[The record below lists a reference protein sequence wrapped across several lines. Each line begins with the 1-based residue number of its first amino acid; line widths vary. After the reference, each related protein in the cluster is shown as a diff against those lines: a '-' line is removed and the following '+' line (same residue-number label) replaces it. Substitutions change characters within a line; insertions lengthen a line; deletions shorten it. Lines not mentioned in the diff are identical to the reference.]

1 MWQMLCILHFTIFT
15 ICFHFFFV
23 HASNSTVDW
32 TCQSRRSWSWSWSWS
47 RCLESWRSLWKCCTR
62 EKHCAVCKL
71 SRSWCWKGNAF
82 VALGGGNLRAT
93 LTTPS
98 YRYRYFTTLRYI
110 LRPISVLHAPHTH
123 TNKTKEP
130 LHKGDYQ
137 HFDLIVLKTK
147 HKIVKQ
153 IISKSSLTFE
163 MVKEKDWKWG
173 LAGWQR
179 RFPIG
184 DC

>member
-15 ICFHFFFV
+15 ICFHFFV

-32 TCQSRRSWSWSWSWS
+32 TCQSRRSWSLS
-47 RCLESWRSLWKCCTR
+47 RCLESWRSVWKCCTR
-62 EKHCAVCKL
+62 EKRKL

-110 LRPISVLHAPHTH
+110 LRPISVLHASHSQHTH
-123 TNKTKEP
+123 TQANRSKEP
-130 LHKGDYQ
+130 MHKGDYQ
-137 HFDLIVLKTK
+137 HFDIIALKTK
-147 HKIVKQ
+147 HKIV
-153 IISKSSLTFE
+153 
-163 MVKEKDWKWG
+163 
-173 LAGWQR
+173 
-179 RFPIG
+179 
-184 DC
+184 